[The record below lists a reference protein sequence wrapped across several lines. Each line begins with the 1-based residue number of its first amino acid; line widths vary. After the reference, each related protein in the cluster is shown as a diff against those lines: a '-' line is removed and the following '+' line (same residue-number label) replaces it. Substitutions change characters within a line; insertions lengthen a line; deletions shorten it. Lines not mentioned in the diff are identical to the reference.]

1 MQITI
6 SEHNAVTVLN
16 LSGRMDATTVATF
29 EEACRTQIEARCTK
43 IAVNLE
49 GLEYVSSAG
58 LRGILTM
65 QKASRAAQSTL
76 VFCSMQTMV
85 AEVFKI
91 SGFNT
96 ILAVYPSLNEAIT
109 ALNT

>member
-1 MQITI
+1 MHITI
-6 SEHNAVTVLN
+6 SEHDTITVLN
-16 LSGRMDATTVATF
+16 LTGRMDATTVGTF
-29 EEACRTQIEARCTK
+29 EETCRTQIEAKCVK
-43 IAVNLE
+43 IIVNLE

-65 QKASRAAQSTL
+65 QKASRAAQSTI

-91 SGFNT
+91 SGFNA
-96 ILAVYPSLNEAIT
+96 ILAVYPSLSEAMN